1 MLWKK
6 TFKDYFTAS
15 FILHFTNLHFK
26 SIVVATS
33 SLSLFLENFPPHLVC
48 VVNFFCTFLSPSL
61 SPLYTS
67 GFITTQKSLCLF
79 ASYSL
84 THKKKTHKIIILLFI
99 WCENQQLLVIFRII
113 VNAAVKRVVKNPFK
127 D

>member
-48 VVNFFCTFLSPSL
+48 VVNFFCTFFSLHLFLPFILPVSSPH
-61 SPLYTS
+61 
-67 GFITTQKSLCLF
+67 KNLF

-113 VNAAVKRVVKNPFK
+113 VNAAVKRDVKNPFK